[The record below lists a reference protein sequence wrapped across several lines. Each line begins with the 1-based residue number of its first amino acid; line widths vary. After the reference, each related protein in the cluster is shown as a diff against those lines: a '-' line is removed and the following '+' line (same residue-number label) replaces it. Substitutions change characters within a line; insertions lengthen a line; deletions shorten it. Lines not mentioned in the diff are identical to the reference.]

1 MTQTQR
7 FDQEA
12 ATWDEN
18 PRRVRLAKEVAE
30 TIARRLPLARNLKVL
45 DFGCGTGLLT
55 LNLQPLVGTITG
67 ADTSEGMLNVLRQKV
82 RGQSLTNVDAFQLK
96 PDNDYA
102 IEGTYDLIV
111 SSMTLHHVQDL
122 APLFRRFRDHLRDHG
137 WVALAD
143 LDTEDGTFH
152 QDNHDV
158 FHLGFER
165 SAFKAQLQDAGFTSL
180 TEETAFENRR
190 NGRDY
195 PVFLITGR
203 KQAH

>member
-18 PRRVRLAKEVAE
+18 PRRVRLAKAVAE
-30 TIARRLPLARNLKVL
+30 TIAKQVPLSGALEVL

-55 LNLQPLVGTITG
+55 LKLQPSIGTITG
-67 ADTSEGMLNVLRQKV
+67 TDTSPGMLEVLRQKV
-82 RGQSLTNVDAFQLK
+82 SDQGLDAVASFLLK
-96 PDNDYA
+96 PGDSYA
-102 IEGTYDLIV
+102 IKGSYDLIV

-122 APLFRRFRDHLRDHG
+122 ASLFGQFREHLRAG
-137 WVALAD
+137 GRVALAD
-143 LDTEDGTFH
+143 LDPEDGTFH
-152 QDNHDV
+152 GDTEDV

-165 SAFKAQLQDAGFTSL
+165 GEIKALLAGAGFVDLEDT
-180 TEETAFENRR
+180 TAYEVRR
-190 NGRDY
+190 NSRDY

-203 KQAH
+203 KGR